1 MDHSRRLKIFLSLAS
16 IGAALPL
23 PLLCLS
29 RLWLPK
35 LGLRGG
41 EIVGRLTENP
51 SDFAT
56 TAASFH
62 FSMLGFLAAFLAIS
76 VAIAQT
82 KPFQAYRKDG
92 HLTVQLWL
100 VSLTMAELALGF
112 VVAMLLLTAAAGP
125 TLVVLN
131 IYAIGVCLLMIVLS
145 LSPIVFMLL
154 QVAGSSDD

>member
-1 MDHSRRLKIFLSLAS
+1 MVEKLAES
-16 IGAALPL
+16 PG
-23 PLLCLS
+23 
-29 RLWLPK
+29 
-35 LGLRGG
+35 
-41 EIVGRLTENP
+41 
-51 SDFAT
+51 DFAT

-82 KPFQAYRKDG
+82 KPFQSYRKDG

-112 VVAMLLLTAAAGP
+112 VVAMLLLTAAANSC
-125 TLVVLN
+125 LVVLN
-131 IYAIGVCLLMIVLS
+131 IYVIGVCLLMIMLS

-154 QVAGSSDD
+154 QVAASSDE